1 MKKLL
6 TILGSIM
13 ISTSGAALVIACKT
27 PSTKQPTNSDKNPS
41 NNGDSSNPSGS
52 GENKK
57 PENTK
62 PGESDS
68 NNSTIPVDPKK
79 PDQPDTPKPKPG
91 EKEKDETKPNET
103 NPITPVQPKP
113 TTVIWN
119 SIFRDSPTGAD
130 INLNPTKEQIEKE
143 EKRLEELVK
152 NILKDNNKI
161 NDQAF
166 NKFVKDHKDWWNK
179 FSKDLKIQ
187 IYRDSISGL
196 DINLNP
202 TKQDLEKEEKRLEEW
217 VKEYLDKNKR
227 ENQAL
232 FDYLIR
238 TKIDEIFSD
247 SPTGLDIKIHYDKD
261 SVKRA
266 EKILDEWVK
275 IYLEKVEKYNKNL
288 FKKHIQSIWDNRVY
302 NYSPTGADINFYLTQ
317 EQIDAEN
324 KKQEE
329 IINNELQKAKERNI
343 RIHKEG
349 ITKLKKAIDEFNLA
363 KAKIE
368 NETNKKEKD
377 LISTAEKTIT
387 EAKNTLETTKES
399 TNKKLKEIEIK
410 INKFEKDLVDKNIED
425 EINKSKEAIEDIN
438 ELLKDSR
445 TLAKE
450 YSEKEKEIDKEVETA
465 KKLETRKNNLETY
478 ISQRQG
484 LIESSSNFEKLIQET
499 NTKHEETIKPNK
511 KKLEGIKA
519 KQKMLES
526 IKEDVNDEKNWSYE
540 FYYNFDKTNPFR
552 HNVFSKITTELEN
565 SKKEEEE
572 LTKLVKQLEE
582 QKQKLINDLVIKK
595 ITAKQVKDRLPS
607 LMTELDS
614 ITKEKQMLD
623 KHLTEVN
630 PQIVEIKKELESSK
644 RDIEN
649 LEKGLQDAN
658 KIKDGLIKK
667 LSDAKREITQLESQ
681 KVQLEKSL
689 FELEAKT
696 KETIDQTIEDLD
708 QDIQDLDWEVYD
720 DEKKIDDEITKLEKA
735 ISQIQEFIKEI
746 EKFY

>member
-41 NNGDSSNPSGS
+41 NNGGSSNPSGS

-62 PGESDS
+62 PGES
-68 NNSTIPVDPKK
+68 TTPTTPTDPKK
-79 PDQPDTPKPKPG
+79 PDQPKQPDTPQPKPG
-91 EKEKDETKPNET
+91 EKEKDENKPGET
-103 NPITPVQPKP
+103 TPITPKP
-113 TTVIWN
+113 TTISWN
-119 SIFRDSPTGAD
+119 SIFRDSATGAD
-130 INLNPTKEQIEKE
+130 INLNPTKQDLEKE

-161 NDQAF
+161 NDEAF
-166 NKFVKDHKDWWNK
+166 NKFVKEHKDWWNK

-202 TKQDLEKEEKRLEEW
+202 TEEQIKRENERLDKW

-302 NYSPTGADINFYLTQ
+302 NYSPTGSDINFYLTQ

-329 IINNELQKAKERNI
+329 IIKRELQNAKDRNI
-343 RIHKEG
+343 RIHKEA
-349 ITKLKKAIDEFNLA
+349 ISELKKAIDEFNLA
-363 KAKIE
+363 KSKIE

-399 TNKKLKEIEIK
+399 TIKKLEEIDDK
-410 INKFEKDLVDKNIED
+410 ISQFEKDLIDKNIED
-425 EINKSKEAIEDIN
+425 EIAKSKDTIDDIN

-445 TLAKE
+445 TLVKE
-450 YSEKEKEIDKEVETA
+450 YSEKEKEFDKEVEIA
-465 KKLETRKNNLETY
+465 RKLETRKNNLETY

-484 LIESSSNFEKLIQET
+484 LIASSFNFEKLIQET

-565 SKKEEEE
+565 SKKEEEQ
-572 LTKLVKQLEE
+572 LTKLVKQSEE
-582 QKQKLINDLVIKK
+582 QKQKLIDDLVIKK
-595 ITAKQVKDRLPS
+595 ITAKQVENRIPTLMKDL
-607 LMTELDS
+607 EA

-623 KHLTEVN
+623 KHLSEVN

-658 KIKDGLIKK
+658 NIQEGLIKK

-696 KETIDQTIEDLD
+696 KEIIDQTIEDLD
-708 QDIQDLDWEVYD
+708 QDIQDLDWQVYED
-720 DEKKIDDEITKLEKA
+720 HEKKIDDEITKLEKA

>member
-41 NNGDSSNPSGS
+41 NNGDSSNPSGA
-52 GENKK
+52 GEDKKIDENKK

-62 PGESDS
+62 PNESDS
-68 NNSTIPVDPKK
+68 NNSTTPVDPKK
-79 PDQPDTPKPKPG
+79 PDQPDNSKPKPG

-103 NPITPVQPKP
+103 TPPTDPKNPVKPVVPPTKPENKDKNDSHSNESITPTPIKP
-113 TTVIWN
+113 VISTTTWYSVYN
-119 SIFRDSPTGAD
+119 DSATGAD
-130 INLNPTKEQIEKE
+130 INLNPTKEQI
-143 EKRLEELVK
+143 
-152 NILKDNNKI
+152 
-161 NDQAF
+161 
-166 NKFVKDHKDWWNK
+166 
-179 FSKDLKIQ
+179 
-187 IYRDSISGL
+187 
-196 DINLNP
+196 
-202 TKQDLEKEEKRLEEW
+202 EKEEKRLEEW

-275 IYLEKVEKYNKNL
+275 IYLEKVEKYNKDL

-329 IINNELQKAKERNI
+329 IIKNELQKAKDRNI
-343 RIHKEG
+343 RIHKEA
-349 ITKLKKAIDEFNLA
+349 ISKLKEAIDEFNLA
-363 KAKIE
+363 KAEIE
-368 NETNKKEKD
+368 SETNKKEKD
-377 LISTAEKTIT
+377 LISAAEKTIT

-399 TNKKLKEIEIK
+399 TIKKLEEIDNK
-410 INKFEKDLVDKNIED
+410 ISQFEKDLIEKNIED
-425 EINKSKEAIEDIN
+425 EIAKSKEAIDDIN

-445 TLAKE
+445 TLVKE
-450 YSEKEKEIDKEVETA
+450 YSEKEKELDKEVETA
-465 KKLETRKNNLETY
+465 RQLETRKNNLETY

-484 LIESSSNFEKLIQET
+484 LIASASKFDKLIEET
-499 NTKHEETIKPNK
+499 NIKHEEIIKPSRE
-511 KKLEGIKA
+511 KLEGIKA
-519 KQKMLES
+519 KQKVLES
-526 IKEDVNDEKNWSYE
+526 IKEDINDEKNWSYE

-552 HNVFSKITTELEN
+552 HNMFSKITAELKQN
-565 SKKEEEE
+565 KEEE
-572 LTKLVKQLEE
+572 KQLEKAKKE
-582 QKQKLINDLVIKK
+582 IEHQKQQLIDDLVIQK
-595 ITAKQVKDRLPS
+595 ITAKQVKDRLPE
-607 LMTELDS
+607 LMKKLDS
-614 ITKEKQMLD
+614 IIKEKQMIDENLI
-623 KHLTEVN
+623 KVN

-658 KIKDGLIKK
+658 KIQEGLIKK

>member
-27 PSTKQPTNSDKNPS
+27 PSTKQPTNSNEKPS

-52 GENKK
+52 GEDKK
-57 PENTK
+57 P
-62 PGESDS
+62 GDS
-68 NNSTIPVDPKK
+68 TTPTTPVDPKK

-91 EKEKDETKPNET
+91 GKEKDETKPNET
-103 NPITPVQPKP
+103 TPITPKQPKP
-113 TTVIWN
+113 ATISWN
-119 SIFRDSPTGAD
+119 NIFRDSATGAD

-143 EKRLEELVK
+143 ERKLEELVK

-166 NKFVKDHKDWWNK
+166 SKFIKDHKDWWNK

-202 TKQDLEKEEKRLEEW
+202 TEEQIKRENERLDRW
-217 VKEYLDKNKR
+217 IKEYLDKNKK

-275 IYLEKVEKYNKNL
+275 IYLEKVEKYNKDL

-317 EQIDAEN
+317 EQIEAEN

-329 IINNELQKAKERNI
+329 IIKKELQKAKDRNI
-343 RIHKEG
+343 RIHKEA
-349 ITKLKKAIDEFNLA
+349 ISKLKEAIDEFNLA

-368 NETNKKEKD
+368 SETNKKEKD
-377 LISTAEKTIT
+377 LISTAETTIT
-387 EAKNTLETTKES
+387 EAKNTLEKTKES
-399 TNKKLKEIEIK
+399 TNKKLKEIDNK
-410 INKFEKDLVDKNIED
+410 ISQFEKDLIEKNIEN
-425 EINKSKEAIEDIN
+425 EIAKSKEAIDDIN

-445 TLAKE
+445 TLVQE
-450 YSEKEKEIDKEVETA
+450 YSEKEKEFDKEVETA
-465 KKLETRKNNLETY
+465 RKLETRKNNLETY

-484 LIESSSNFEKLIQET
+484 LIAAASNFDKLIQET
-499 NTKHEETIKPNK
+499 NTKHEEIIKPSIQ
-511 KKLEGIKA
+511 KLEGIKA

-526 IKEDVNDEKNWSYE
+526 IKKDINDEKNWSYE

-552 HNVFSKITTELEN
+552 HNMYSKITAELKQN
-565 SKKEEEE
+565 KEEE
-572 LTKLVKQLEE
+572 KQLEKAKKE
-582 QKQKLINDLVIKK
+582 IEHQKQQLINDLVIQK

-623 KHLTEVN
+623 KHLSEVN
-630 PQIVEIKKELESSK
+630 PLIVEIKKELKSSK
-644 RDIEN
+644 ADIEN

-667 LSDAKREITQLESQ
+667 LDEAKREITQLESQ
-681 KVQLEKSL
+681 KVELEKSL
-689 FELEAKT
+689 FELETKT

-720 DEKKIDDEITKLEKA
+720 DEKKIEDEITKLEKA

-746 EKFY
+746 EQFY

>member
-27 PSTKQPTNSDKNPS
+27 PSTKQPTNSNKNPS
-41 NNGDSSNPSGS
+41 NNGGSSNPSGS

-62 PGESDS
+62 PGES
-68 NNSTIPVDPKK
+68 TTPTTPTDPKK
-79 PDQPDTPKPKPG
+79 PDQPKQPDTPQPKPG
-91 EKEKDETKPNET
+91 EKEKDENKPGET
-103 NPITPVQPKP
+103 TPITPKP
-113 TTVIWN
+113 TTISWN
-119 SIFRDSPTGAD
+119 SIFRDSATGAD
-130 INLNPTKEQIEKE
+130 INLNPTKQDLEKE

-161 NDQAF
+161 NDEAF
-166 NKFVKDHKDWWNK
+166 NKFVKEHKDWWNK

-202 TKQDLEKEEKRLEEW
+202 TEEQIKRENERLDKW

-275 IYLEKVEKYNKNL
+275 IYLEKVEKYNKDL

-329 IINNELQKAKERNI
+329 IIKNELQKAKDRNI
-343 RIHKEG
+343 RIHKEA
-349 ITKLKKAIDEFNLA
+349 ISKLKEAIDEFNLA
-363 KAKIE
+363 KAEIE
-368 NETNKKEKD
+368 SETNKKEKD
-377 LISTAEKTIT
+377 LISAAEKTIT

-399 TNKKLKEIEIK
+399 TIKKLEEIDNK
-410 INKFEKDLVDKNIED
+410 ISQFEKDLIEKNIED
-425 EINKSKEAIEDIN
+425 EIAKSKEAIDDIN

-445 TLAKE
+445 TLVKE
-450 YSEKEKEIDKEVETA
+450 YSEKEKELDKEVETA
-465 KKLETRKNNLETY
+465 RQLETRKNNLETY

-484 LIESSSNFEKLIQET
+484 LIASASKFDKLIEET
-499 NTKHEETIKPNK
+499 NIKHEEIIKPSRE
-511 KKLEGIKA
+511 KLEGIKA
-519 KQKMLES
+519 KQKVLES
-526 IKEDVNDEKNWSYE
+526 IKEDINDEKNWSYE

-552 HNVFSKITTELEN
+552 HNMFSKITAELKQN
-565 SKKEEEE
+565 KEEE
-572 LTKLVKQLEE
+572 KQLEKAKKE
-582 QKQKLINDLVIKK
+582 IEHQKQQLIDDLVIQK
-595 ITAKQVKDRLPS
+595 ITAKQVKDRLPE
-607 LMTELDS
+607 LMKKLDS
-614 ITKEKQMLD
+614 IIKEKQMIDENLI
-623 KHLTEVN
+623 KVN

-658 KIKDGLIKK
+658 KIQEGLIKK

>member
-13 ISTSGAALVIACKT
+13 ISTSGAALVIACKI

-41 NNGDSSNPSGS
+41 NNDDSSNPSGS

-62 PGESDS
+62 PGDS
-68 NNSTIPVDPKK
+68 TTPTNPTDPKK

-91 EKEKDETKPNET
+91 EKEKDENKPNET
-103 NPITPVQPKP
+103 TPITPKQPNP
-113 TTVIWN
+113 TTISWN
-119 SIFRDSPTGAD
+119 SIFRDSATGAD
-130 INLNPTKEQIEKE
+130 INLNPSKQDLEKE
-143 EKRLEELVK
+143 EKRLKELVK

-161 NDQAF
+161 NDEAF
-166 NKFVKDHKDWWNK
+166 NKFIKDHKDWWDK

-217 VKEYLDKNKR
+217 VKEYLDKNKK

-261 SVKRA
+261 SVKKA

-275 IYLEKVEKYNKNL
+275 IYLEKVEKYNKDL

-317 EQIDAEN
+317 EQIEAEN

-329 IINNELQKAKERNI
+329 IIKNELQKAKDRNI
-343 RIHKEG
+343 RIHKEA
-349 ITKLKKAIDEFNLA
+349 ISKLKEAIDEFNLA
-363 KAKIE
+363 KAKTE

-377 LISTAEKTIT
+377 LISAAEKTIT
-387 EAKNTLETTKES
+387 EAKNTLEKTKES
-399 TNKKLKEIEIK
+399 TIKKLEEIDNK
-410 INKFEKDLVDKNIED
+410 ISQFEKDLIEKNIED
-425 EINKSKEAIEDIN
+425 EIAKSKDTIDDIN

-445 TLAKE
+445 TLVKE
-450 YSEKEKEIDKEVETA
+450 YSEKEKEFDKEVETA
-465 KKLETRKNNLETY
+465 RKLETRKNNLETY

-484 LIESSSNFEKLIQET
+484 LIASSSNFEKLIQET

-511 KKLEGIKA
+511 KKLEGIKD

-526 IKEDVNDEKNWSYE
+526 IREDVNDEKNWSYE

-582 QKQKLINDLVIKK
+582 QKQKLIDDLVIKK

-630 PQIVEIKKELESSK
+630 PQIVEIKKELKSSET
-644 RDIEN
+644 DIEN

-658 KIKDGLIKK
+658 KIQEGLIKK

-689 FELEAKT
+689 FELETKT
-696 KETIDQTIEDLD
+696 KEIIDQTIEDLD
-708 QDIQDLDWEVYD
+708 QNIQDLDWEVYD
-720 DEKKIDDEITKLEKA
+720 DEKKIEDEITKLKKA
-735 ISQIQEFIKEI
+735 IPQIEEFIKEI
-746 EKFY
+746 EQFY

>member
-27 PSTKQPTNSDKNPS
+27 PSTKQPTNSNEES
-41 NNGDSSNPSGS
+41 ANNGDSSNPSGS

-62 PGESDS
+62 PSES
-68 NNSTIPVDPKK
+68 TTPTDPK
-79 PDQPDTPKPKPG
+79 QPDTPKPEPG

-103 NPITPVQPKP
+103 NPVTPVQPKP

-119 SIFRDSPTGAD
+119 SIFRDSATGAD

-187 IYRDSISGL
+187 IYRDSTSGL

-202 TKQDLEKEEKRLEEW
+202 TEEQIKRENERLDKW

-238 TKIDEIFSD
+238 TKIDEIFRD

-302 NYSPTGADINFYLTQ
+302 NYSATGADINFYLTQ

-329 IINNELQKAKERNI
+329 IIKNELQKAKDRNI
-343 RIHKEG
+343 RIHKEA
-349 ITKLKKAIDEFNLA
+349 ISELKKAIDEFNLA

-377 LISTAEKTIT
+377 LISAAEKTIT

-425 EINKSKEAIEDIN
+425 EIAKSKDTIDDIN

-445 TLAKE
+445 TLVKE
-450 YSEKEKEIDKEVETA
+450 YSEKEKEFDKEVETA
-465 KKLETRKNNLETY
+465 RQLDRRMTNLDKY
-478 ISQRQG
+478 IKEREG
-484 LIESSSNFEKLIQET
+484 LIAVASNFKKIIEET
-499 NTKHEETIKPNK
+499 NTNS
-511 KKLEGIKA
+511 KKLIDENKMKLAKA
-519 KQKMLES
+519 DEKQKMLES
-526 IKEDVNDEKNWSYE
+526 IRIDANDTNNSSYE
-540 FYYNFDKTNPFR
+540 FYYNFGKTRYEILSELP
-552 HNVFSKITTELEN
+552 SKIKEA
-565 SKKEEEE
+565 KEEKEQ
-572 LTKLVKQLEE
+572 LSKLEQQLEE